1 MKMTNTLACITVTV
15 LAFFSVNVHAEGA
28 PIAVSCEQETYA
40 LCAYA
45 KCTMN
50 DDMMTANCPCYSL
63 SGSSLARID
72 VIPDP
77 KVKQATLDEC
87 VDATACSQ
95 NNAPICEAIADG
107 TLWPGA
113 DAVSTFSRALEIENG
128 VMVDGNGE
136 RGSPNWNCAVP
147 PSGDRL
153 VPNCMLAPCRA
164 LDGPVSV
171 PYFEGDATMECT
183 CPLIKASTDYSIFGG
198 LVDPCD
204 DGTLVNVGGP
214 TLAMHAMD
222 TTAVALAWEA
232 VTEEFSKNE
241 EKEGSNDDGDAPVN
255 DQSNSGQS
263 TMAKMLPIAAFV
275 FISPFLSY

>member
-1 MKMTNTLACITVTV
+1 
-15 LAFFSVNVHAEGA
+15 
-28 PIAVSCEQETYA
+28 
-40 LCAYA
+40 
-45 KCTMN
+45 
-50 DDMMTANCPCYSL
+50 MTANCPCYSL
-63 SGSSLARID
+63 SGPSLARID

-77 KVKQATLDEC
+77 EVKQATLDKCE
-87 VDATACSQ
+87 DATACSQ

-128 VMVDGNGE
+128 VIVDENGD
-136 RGSPNWNCAVP
+136 RSSPNWNCAVP
-147 PSGDRL
+147 SSGGGL

-171 PYFEGDATMECT
+171 PYFAGDATMECT

-198 LVDPCD
+198 LENPCD
-204 DGTLVNVGGP
+204 GSLVNVGGP

-232 VTEEFSKNE
+232 VTEEFNREEEMSETSESKS
-241 EKEGSNDDGDAPVN
+241 KRSKKGKGS
-255 DQSNSGQS
+255 
-263 TMAKMLPIAAFV
+263 KMTKHSKSKGGKRF
-275 FISPFLSY
+275 